1 MIEPNSPLVIVDD
14 DKITHL
20 LLRKKIQL
28 VEFNSEIKFFSKPGD
43 ALDYLK
49 TAQKSKVVSDL
60 NLEEMEAW
68 DFLDFLEK
76 QGFEGQFFLMTSSVN
91 SSDRIRANSDSR
103 ISGFFEKPLSET
115 DLLQILEA

>member
-1 MIEPNSPLVIVDD
+1 MIEPQSPLVIVDD

-28 VEFNSEIKFFSKPGD
+28 VEFNSEIKYFSKPGD

-49 TAQKSKVVSDL
+49 KARKSKVVSDL

-68 DFLDFLEK
+68 DFLDILEK
-76 QGFEGQFFLMTSSVN
+76 QGFEGQFFLMTFSVS
-91 SSDRIRANSDSR
+91 SSD
-103 ISGFFEKPLSET
+103 T